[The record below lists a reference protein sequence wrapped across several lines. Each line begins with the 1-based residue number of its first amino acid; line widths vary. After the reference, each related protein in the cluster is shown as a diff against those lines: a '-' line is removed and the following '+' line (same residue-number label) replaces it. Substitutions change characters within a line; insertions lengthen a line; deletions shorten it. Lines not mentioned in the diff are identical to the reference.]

1 MGPGKTPTEDI
12 FTLNNYFKIL
22 EAQLKEKYID
32 FLVFFLMKASLT
44 RMAQCNPTILYTQL
58 TEGIL
63 RSNAC
68 YCLMKSHRA
77 PCIQIPAPSPHSHL
91 PHIQT
96 HVRSPVFP
104 VPVH

>member
-1 MGPGKTPTEDI
+1 MYPFPTRFQYYPLEEA
-12 FTLNNYFKIL
+12 LNK
-22 EAQLKEKYID
+22 
-32 FLVFFLMKASLT
+32 LT
-44 RMAQCNPTILYTQL
+44 RMAQCNPTILFTQL

-68 YCLMKSHRA
+68 YLMKSHRA